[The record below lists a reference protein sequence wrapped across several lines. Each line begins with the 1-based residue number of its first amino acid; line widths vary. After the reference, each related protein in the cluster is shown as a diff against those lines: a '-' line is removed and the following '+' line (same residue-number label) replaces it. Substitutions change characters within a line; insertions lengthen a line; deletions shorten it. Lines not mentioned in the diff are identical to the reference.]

1 MTTQAVKDKG
11 AEHSRHELLARRIV
25 SYVVLAF
32 LCFLCLFFFYV
43 LIINATRNHYQIQ
56 RGFSFLPGKS
66 FMTNLKNVL
75 ADANIPILSGIKNS
89 LVIAALSAILSI
101 YFSALTAYGVHA
113 YDFKLKKIASA
124 FIILIMTM
132 PTQVSALGF
141 LNLMDKMKL
150 TNTLWPLILPSIAA
164 PTVFF
169 FMKQYMDS
177 SLPRDIIDAARID
190 GSGEFHTFNAVI
202 LPILKP
208 AMAVQAIFS
217 FVGAWNNYF
226 IPALIIN
233 DAKWK
238 TVPILVAQLRSADFL
253 KFDMG
258 KVYMMIT
265 IAILPVMIVYL
276 LLSKYIVRGVALGS
290 VKG

>member
-25 SYVVLAF
+25 SYVVLAI

-43 LIINATRNHYQIQ
+43 LLINATRNHYQIQ

-66 FMTNLKNVL
+66 FTTNLKNVL

-89 LVIAALSAILSI
+89 LLVAALSAVLSI

-141 LNLMDKMKL
+141 LRLMTNMKL
-150 TNTLWPLILPSIAA
+150 TDTLIPLFLPSIAA
-164 PTVFF
+164 PTPCGR
-169 FMKQYMDS
+169 M
-177 SLPRDIIDAARID
+177 
-190 GSGEFHTFNAVI
+190 
-202 LPILKP
+202 
-208 AMAVQAIFS
+208 
-217 FVGAWNNYF
+217 
-226 IPALIIN
+226 
-233 DAKWK
+233 
-238 TVPILVAQLRSADFL
+238 
-253 KFDMG
+253 
-258 KVYMMIT
+258 
-265 IAILPVMIVYL
+265 
-276 LLSKYIVRGVALGS
+276 RGQERE
-290 VKG
+290 KR

>member
-11 AEHSRHELLARRIV
+11 AEHSKHELIARRIV
-25 SYVVLAF
+25 SYLVLTI

-66 FMTNLKNVL
+66 FMTNLNNVL

-89 LVIAALSAILSI
+89 LFVSALSAALSI

-141 LNLMDKMKL
+141 VRLITGMKL
-150 TNTLWPLILPSIAA
+150 SDTLIPLFLPSIAA
-164 PTVFF
+164 PTVYY
-169 FMKQYMDS
+169 FMISYMK
-177 SLPRDIIDAARID
+177 RTCR
-190 GSGEFHTFNAVI
+190 
-202 LPILKP
+202 
-208 AMAVQAIFS
+208 
-217 FVGAWNNYF
+217 
-226 IPALIIN
+226 
-233 DAKWK
+233 WK
-238 TVPILVAQLRSADFL
+238 
-253 KFDMG
+253 
-258 KVYMMIT
+258 
-265 IAILPVMIVYL
+265 
-276 LLSKYIVRGVALGS
+276 LSKRHASTAPASITRLTTS
-290 VKG
+290 SFRL